1 MSKLY
6 KGQVILLSVTLST
19 EGLITISSLIYLLKI
34 IKFNTLLCV
43 MVQCINKLNVI
54 QKEELLHRMLRYK
67 AEQGTGVEKVI
78 NNKSYSHSNNN
89 DRTIMTQNSVEL
101 LYNPKVV

>member
-1 MSKLY
+1 
-6 KGQVILLSVTLST
+6 
-19 EGLITISSLIYLLKI
+19 
-34 IKFNTLLCV
+34 
-43 MVQCINKLNVI
+43 
-54 QKEELLHRMLRYK
+54 MLRYK